1 MWTRISSLTCR
12 ARLCQFP
19 LAAICLAITVN
30 YGPSTAILDDVGQR
44 LAKWKAL
51 PVELLCD
58 MAATAGAWEEHRG
71 ELTGEQMKPISKSEL
86 GKRQEFSAEQLLQ
99 VVFIFPENI
108 NLLTRKGVWQ
118 FRSLLLSWVVATAA
132 FAAVIAL
139 LPLSLSIVL
148 PADVPLIR
156 KRPNKIT
163 IVRSDPDLASRFR
176 LILRFVSPLREAGSY
191 WVTAE
196 PL

>member
-1 MWTRISSLTCR
+1 
-12 ARLCQFP
+12 
-19 LAAICLAITVN
+19 
-30 YGPSTAILDDVGQR
+30 
-44 LAKWKAL
+44 
-51 PVELLCD
+51 
-58 MAATAGAWEEHRG
+58 
-71 ELTGEQMKPISKSEL
+71 MKPISKSEL